1 MRIIRFAIICAGVLL
16 VGVGPQGA
24 AGQSTT
30 QPVQAAASWS
40 FSTSLFTYIAPGSD
54 YVQPTIT
61 ADRQWL
67 HLEARYNYE
76 GLETGSLWV
85 GYNFSFGDKI
95 KLDITPMLGGVF
107 GKTAGVAPGL
117 RGSLRWWRLE
127 LYGEG
132 EYVLNTRERGNSFFY
147 LWSELTLSPV
157 DWLRVGSVVQRTRV
171 DENELDIQR
180 GFLIGLSYKRVEFT
194 AHVFNPEKNKP
205 TYVMAVSVG
214 F

>member
-16 VGVGPQGA
+16 VGVGPRGA

-30 QPVQAAASWS
+30 QTAQAAASWS

-132 EYVLNTRERGNSFFY
+132 EYVFNTRERADSFFY

-171 DENELDIQR
+171 DENELDIQG
-180 GFLIGLSYKRVEFT
+180 GFLVGLSYKRVELT
-194 AHVFNPEKNKP
+194 THVFNPDKNKP

>member
-1 MRIIRFAIICAGVLL
+1 MRIIRFAILCTGMLL
-16 VGVGPQGA
+16 VGVSPQGA
-24 AGQSTT
+24 AGQSTI
-30 QPVQAAASWS
+30 QAAQAASWS
-40 FSTSLFTYIAPGSD
+40 FSTSLYTYIAPGSD

-76 GLETGSLWV
+76 DLETGSLWV
-85 GYNFSFGDKI
+85 GYNFSVGDKI
-95 KLDITPMLGGVF
+95 TLDITPMLGGVF

-117 RGSLRWWRLE
+117 RGSLRWRRLE

-132 EYVLNTRERGNSFFY
+132 EYVFNTRERADSFFY
-147 LWSELTLSPV
+147 LWLELTLSPV
-157 DWLRVGSVVQRTRV
+157 NWLRLGPVVQRTRI
-171 DENELDIQR
+171 DESELDIQR
-180 GFLIGLSYKRVEFT
+180 GFLIGLSYKRVELT
-194 AHVFNPEKNKP
+194 AHVFNPNKNKP

>member
-1 MRIIRFAIICAGVLL
+1 MRIIRFAIICAGMLL
-16 VGVGPQGA
+16 VGVSPQGA

-40 FSTSLFTYIAPGSD
+40 FSTSLYTYIAPGSD

-76 GLETGSLWV
+76 DLETGSLWV
-85 GYNFSFGDKI
+85 GYNFSVGDKI

-132 EYVLNTRERGNSFFY
+132 EFVFNTRERVDSFFY

-157 DWLRVGSVVQRTRV
+157 DWLRVGAVVQRTRI
-171 DENELDIQR
+171 DESELDIQR
-180 GFLIGLSYKRVEFT
+180 GFLIGLSYKRVELT
-194 AHVFNPEKNKP
+194 AHVFNPNKNKP

>member
-1 MRIIRFAIICAGVLL
+1 MRIIRFAIICTGMLL
-16 VGVGPQGA
+16 VGVSPQGA
-24 AGQSTT
+24 AGQSTI
-30 QPVQAAASWS
+30 QAAQAAASWS
-40 FSTSLFTYIAPGSD
+40 FSTSLYTYIAPGSD

-76 GLETGSLWV
+76 DLETGSLWV
-85 GYNFSFGDKI
+85 GYNFSVGDKI

-132 EYVLNTRERGNSFFY
+132 EYVFNTRERADSFFY
-147 LWSELTLSPV
+147 LWLELTLSPV
-157 DWLRVGSVVQRTRV
+157 DWLRLGPVVQRTRI
-171 DENELDIQR
+171 DESELDIQR
-180 GFLIGLSYKRVEFT
+180 GFLVGLSYKRVELT
-194 AHVFNPEKNKP
+194 AHVFNPNKNKP